1 METETRPVL
10 TKLENESQ
18 MISISYRIEMVSLFF
33 CDLKENKIPFRERKK
48 IFSESDIEI
57 NPSFQ
62 KALWKATLRYIR
74 GKIPPSPP
82 KKGKRKFKKHRGK
95 QTHSR
100 K

>member
-1 METETRPVL
+1 MKNSPTGEKHT
-10 TKLENESQ
+10 
-18 MISISYRIEMVSLFF
+18 
-33 CDLKENKIPFRERKK
+33 RKK

-74 GKIPPSPP
+74 GKTPPSPP

>member
-1 METETRPVL
+1 MKNSPTGEKHTR
-10 TKLENESQ
+10 K
-18 MISISYRIEMVSLFF
+18 R
-33 CDLKENKIPFRERKK
+33 

-82 KKGKRKFKKHRGK
+82 KKRKKEI
-95 QTHSR
+95 
-100 K
+100 